1 MITPKVSFMKKP
13 IVQNLLKYFLLITL
27 VLVAVVFGI
36 LQPAFYNLNNI
47 MDILRTAS
55 VIGIMALGCM
65 LIMSTGELNWCMG
78 AQFTMAAGIVGR
90 LMANAPEGAYVPVII
105 LSLILTMFTGLL
117 TGFFVIQV
125 GVPSFIASL
134 AMETVMTGVN
144 KLLCDGGTFFSP
156 AWGDYFT
163 AVGRGYLFDVIPL
176 PVIAMLILAVI
187 SHFFYEKTATGRHL
201 CAVGANETASR
212 QVGLNTGML
221 KYLAFALSALLC
233 GVAGIIQS
241 SISMNVSL
249 SAGSELLM
257 PALCTTMLGATFLK
271 PGKYNVPGTA
281 VAAILMILIQNGVV
295 SAGGSFYVKNL
306 IQGAICI
313 VAVGIVAMVRTEG
326 LPKVSFGN

>member
-1 MITPKVSFMKKP
+1 MNTQKINLMKHP
-13 IVQNLLKYFLLITL
+13 VVQNLLKYFLLITL
-27 VLVAVVFGI
+27 VLVSAIFGI
-36 LQPAFYNLNNI
+36 LEPAFYNLNNI

-65 LIMSTGELNWCMG
+65 IVMSTGELNWCMG
-78 AQFTMAAGIVGR
+78 AQFTMAAGIMGR
-90 LMANAPEGAYVPVII
+90 IMAKAPSGMYVPAI
-105 LSLILTMFTGLL
+105 LIALLLTVLTGLL
-117 TGFFVIQV
+117 TGFFVIKV

-144 KLLCDGGTFFSP
+144 KLLCDGGTYFAP
-156 AWGDYFT
+156 TWGSYFT
-163 AVGRGYLFDVIPL
+163 AVGRGFLFDVIPL
-176 PVIAMLILAVI
+176 PVIVMLVLSIVC
-187 SHFFYEKTATGRHL
+187 HFFYEKTPIGRHL
-201 CAVGANETASR
+201 CAVGANETASK
-212 QVGLNTGML
+212 QVGLNTGKL

-241 SISMNVSL
+241 SISMNVAL

>member
-1 MITPKVSFMKKP
+1 MSTPKISIMNKP

-27 VLVAVVFGI
+27 ILVSVIFGI
-36 LQPAFYNLNNI
+36 LQPAFYNLSNI
-47 MDILRTAS
+47 MDIMRTAS

-65 LIMSTGELNWCMG
+65 IVMSTGELNWCMG
-78 AQFTMAAGIVGR
+78 AQFTMAAGIMGR
-90 LMANAPEGAYVPVII
+90 IMAKAPAEAYIPAI
-105 LSLILTMFTGLL
+105 LIALLLTMLTGLL
-117 TGFFVIQV
+117 TGVFVIRI

-144 KLLCDGGTFFSP
+144 KLLCDGGTYYAP
-156 AWGDYFT
+156 TWGAYFT
-163 AVGRGYLFDVIPL
+163 VVGRGYLFDVVPL
-176 PVIAMLILAVI
+176 PVFAMILIATVT
-187 SHFFYEKTATGRHL
+187 HFFYEKTTTGRHL
-201 CAVGANETASR
+201 CAVGANETASK
-212 QVGLNTGML
+212 QVGLNTGRL
-221 KYLAFALSALLC
+221 KYLAFALSALCC
-233 GVAGIIQS
+233 GIAGIIQS
-241 SISMNVSL
+241 SISMNVAL

-281 VAAILMILIQNGVV
+281 VAAILMILIENGVV